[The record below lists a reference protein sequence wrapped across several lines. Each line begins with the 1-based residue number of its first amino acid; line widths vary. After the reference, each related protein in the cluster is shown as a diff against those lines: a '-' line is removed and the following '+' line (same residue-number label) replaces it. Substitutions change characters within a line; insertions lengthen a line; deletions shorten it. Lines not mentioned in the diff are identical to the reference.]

1 MVNVTGY
8 YYTKSCHTCSAF
20 SRTEPR
26 YGGYYR
32 RLKTVLHEPKN
43 RSNVCFLSRPRVL
56 PGLQYGGQGY
66 GLGSHTDRSSR
77 DHLSIPSSQSRS
89 SSHSASRF
97 EGCVHVGRDQCGIRH
112 DSCDRFCR
120 NFRAFTS
127 AISSILLSRKMKY
140 LVLGPASMAIYSLIG
155 CLKARESRLADVK
168 EISGSSAGAIL
179 ALFLALGM
187 SVDEILEISLNLDIP
202 NFVKIRLGSF
212 FTKFGFVS
220 MSPIRK
226 KLVEI
231 CGCDPTFQELDMK
244 IYISAFCLN
253 TNETEYFSRD
263 THPDMKVIDAVCMSM
278 AVPLIFACGN
288 YNGKTYVDGGTQ
300 EQYPINPFLDKK
312 PHEVSCVKIKMDRIY
327 QEKVETP
334 KQYVECLVRSSLKN
348 RVEYNMPVE
357 VIDINVRD
365 TNVFNFNMS
374 YEEKVKLY
382 NIGFT
387 SP

>member
-1 MVNVTGY
+1 
-8 YYTKSCHTCSAF
+8 
-20 SRTEPR
+20 
-26 YGGYYR
+26 
-32 RLKTVLHEPKN
+32 
-43 RSNVCFLSRPRVL
+43 
-56 PGLQYGGQGY
+56 
-66 GLGSHTDRSSR
+66 
-77 DHLSIPSSQSRS
+77 
-89 SSHSASRF
+89 
-97 EGCVHVGRDQCGIRH
+97 
-112 DSCDRFCR
+112 
-120 NFRAFTS
+120 
-127 AISSILLSRKMKY
+127 MKY

-348 RVEYNMPVE
+348 RVEYNIPVE

-382 NIGFT
+382 NIGFN